1 MGRFHTLFL
10 YHRESTLYGKNG
22 FRILMCSP
30 AYGIKAGYAAG
41 NIFVFAANLQVE
53 QEWRFTMKHDDAKVL
68 QEIQRNTEMGMT
80 AIETILDK
88 IEDDEFSLQLS
99 KQSLRYSE
107 FHNRALDRILEDQGE
122 VYHGSQI
129 ADLMLKGSIH
139 VNTALNVSREH
150 LAEMMIQGSNRGIT
164 SMWKALRHNQLAGH
178 ETVEL
183 ARELVDFEEKN
194 IERLKEY
201 L

>member
-1 MGRFHTLFL
+1 
-10 YHRESTLYGKNG
+10 
-22 FRILMCSP
+22 
-30 AYGIKAGYAAG
+30 
-41 NIFVFAANLQVE
+41 
-53 QEWRFTMKHDDAKVL
+53 MKHYDAKIL

-107 FHNRALDRILEDQGE
+107 IHNKALDQILDKEGE

-129 ADLMLKGSIH
+129 TDMMLKGSIH
-139 VNTALNVSREH
+139 VNTALNISKEH

-164 SMWKALRHNQLAGH
+164 SMWKALRHNQLAGDDA
-178 ETVEL
+178 VEL
-183 ARELVDFEEKN
+183 AKELMDFEEKS
-194 IERLKEY
+194 IESMKEY

>member
-1 MGRFHTLFL
+1 
-10 YHRESTLYGKNG
+10 
-22 FRILMCSP
+22 
-30 AYGIKAGYAAG
+30 
-41 NIFVFAANLQVE
+41 
-53 QEWRFTMKHDDAKVL
+53 MKHDDAKIL

-80 AIETILDK
+80 AIGTILDK

-107 FHNRALDRILEDQGE
+107 IHNKALDQILEKEGE

-129 ADLMLKGSIH
+129 ADLMLRGSIH
-139 VNTALNVSREH
+139 VNTALNVSKGH

-164 SMWKALRHNQLAGH
+164 SMWKTLRHNQLAGD

-183 ARELVDFEEKN
+183 AQELVDFEQKS
-194 IERLKEY
+194 IACMKEY

>member
-1 MGRFHTLFL
+1 
-10 YHRESTLYGKNG
+10 
-22 FRILMCSP
+22 
-30 AYGIKAGYAAG
+30 
-41 NIFVFAANLQVE
+41 
-53 QEWRFTMKHDDAKVL
+53 MKYDDTKIL

-88 IEDDEFSLQLS
+88 IDDDDFSLQLS
-99 KQSLRYSE
+99 RQSLRYSE
-107 FHNRALDRILEDQGE
+107 IHNKALDRILEHEGE

-129 ADLMLKGSIH
+129 ADLMLRGSIH
-139 VNTALNVSREH
+139 ANTALNVSKEH

-164 SMWKALRHNQLAGH
+164 SMWKTMKHNRLATD

-183 ARELVDFEEKN
+183 AQELVDFEEKN

>member
-1 MGRFHTLFL
+1 MG
-10 YHRESTLYGKNG
+10 
-22 FRILMCSP
+22 I
-30 AYGIKAGYAAG
+30 
-41 NIFVFAANLQVE
+41 V
-53 QEWRFTMKHDDAKVL
+53 MKHDDAKIL

-107 FHNRALDRILEDQGE
+107 IHNKALDQILENKGE

-129 ADLMLKGSIH
+129 ADMMLKGSIH
-139 VNTALNVSREH
+139 ANTALNISKEH
-150 LAEMMIQGSNRGIT
+150 LAEMMIQGSSRGIT
-164 SMWKALRHNQLAGH
+164 SMWKAMKHNRLA
-178 ETVEL
+178 TDAAVEL
-183 ARELVDFEEKN
+183 AQELVDFEEKN

>member
-1 MGRFHTLFL
+1 
-10 YHRESTLYGKNG
+10 
-22 FRILMCSP
+22 
-30 AYGIKAGYAAG
+30 
-41 NIFVFAANLQVE
+41 
-53 QEWRFTMKHDDAKVL
+53 MKHDDAKVL

-99 KQSLRYSE
+99 RQSLRYSE
-107 FHNRALDRILEDQGE
+107 IHNKALDQILEKEGE

-129 ADLMLKGSIH
+129 ADLMLKGSIN
-139 VNTALNVSREH
+139 VNTALNLSKEH

-164 SMWKALRHNQLAGH
+164 SMWKALRHNQLAGDD
-178 ETVEL
+178 TVEL
-183 ARELVDFEEKN
+183 AKELMDFEEKS
-194 IERLKEY
+194 IECMKEY